1 MGLALS
7 LGEIVPDL
15 DITDVRVSLGV
26 RVPVL
31 DIEVELDTEF
41 VDE

>member
-1 MGLALS
+1 M
-7 LGEIVPDL
+7 VPDL

-31 DIEVELDTEF
+31 DVELEPDTEF